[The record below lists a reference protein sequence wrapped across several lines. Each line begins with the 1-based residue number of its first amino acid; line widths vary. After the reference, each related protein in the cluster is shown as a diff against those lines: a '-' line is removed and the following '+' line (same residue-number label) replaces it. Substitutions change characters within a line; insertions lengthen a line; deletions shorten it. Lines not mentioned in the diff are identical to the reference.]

1 MDKPNSGTILI
12 NNTNLAKLNER
23 ETTQLRSQ
31 YLGFVFQFH
40 HLLKDFNALDNVAMP
55 LLIQGENK
63 QTAQEKSRQLLENIG
78 LKNRAD
84 HLPAELSGG
93 ERQRVAIARAL
104 ITNPSCLLADEP
116 SGNLDAKNAL
126 DILEL
131 IIHLNQTQNSS
142 LVIVTHDET
151 IASKMQRVLILEN
164 GQLKQS

>member
-1 MDKPNSGTILI
+1 
-12 NNTNLAKLNER
+12 
-23 ETTQLRSQ
+23 
-31 YLGFVFQFH
+31 
-40 HLLKDFNALDNVAMP
+40 MP

-142 LVIVTHDET
+142 LVIVTHDEM